1 MKAPAKEEL
10 SGCGWPCQTERNDQE
25 SWEESTERDT
35 FSHRAGRWKQNGKE
49 EALRPNDGCGKIQVQ
64 KLGNG
69 TVGNLLP
76 RLLQRKCDSELEAHM
91 MG

>member
-49 EALRPNDGCGKIQVQ
+49 EALRPNDGWEDPGAEI
-64 KLGNG
+64 
-69 TVGNLLP
+69 
-76 RLLQRKCDSELEAHM
+76 RKWYRGESTSQTLTEEV
-91 MG
+91 